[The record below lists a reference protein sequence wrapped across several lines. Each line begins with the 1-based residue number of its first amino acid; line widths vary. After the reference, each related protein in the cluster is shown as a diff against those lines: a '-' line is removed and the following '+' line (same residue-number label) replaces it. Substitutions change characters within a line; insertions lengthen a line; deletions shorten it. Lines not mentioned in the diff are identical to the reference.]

1 MKSFIDNH
9 DLIKFFVDCKNL
21 KIKDGADFHLY
32 DLSIVS
38 KIASHNTR
46 GSAMIYRIVLKN
58 MQHFK
63 IGGIISV
70 INNNEE
76 KSNLQT
82 KHSLYYST
90 CKFREALNK
99 SLSKCGYDSLKFI
112 TVHNDSRQMKK

>member
-1 MKSFIDNH
+1 MKSFIDNQ

-46 GSAMIYRIVLKN
+46 GCAMIYRIALKN

-63 IGGIISV
+63 IGGVISV
-70 INNNEE
+70 INNN
-76 KSNLQT
+76 
-82 KHSLYYST
+82 
-90 CKFREALNK
+90 
-99 SLSKCGYDSLKFI
+99 
-112 TVHNDSRQMKK
+112 